1 MFPLRVHNACTF
13 GLCCHCHQPM
23 IISTLVNDIRSE
35 DHVCLSPLSIKTS
48 RWRIVAAPFA
58 FSVQKFLKK
67 NIFRTAFCAVKFLT
81 FFETTS
87 FYIFCTLTGDN
98 DHLQQNSMELSKPNI
113 IQLLFAQ
120 SRGALCHHKSADIS
134 GRCERETKKS
144 SLLNCLIKM
153 IQRE

>member
-1 MFPLRVHNACTF
+1 MILKDSLFRIHKNFKTIKNV
-13 GLCCHCHQPM
+13 M

-98 DHLQQNSMELSKPNI
+98 DQYPSLNIWLQPEYFTAEN
-113 IQLLFAQ
+113 
-120 SRGALCHHKSADIS
+120 
-134 GRCERETKKS
+134 
-144 SLLNCLIKM
+144 
-153 IQRE
+153 

>member
-1 MFPLRVHNACTF
+1 MILKDSLFRIHKNFKTIKNV
-13 GLCCHCHQPM
+13 M

-98 DHLQQNSMELSKPNI
+98 DHDHLHSRKRYTFRRSCLFIASQCSKNTNSGVSKTVKN
-113 IQLLFAQ
+113 A
-120 SRGALCHHKSADIS
+120 C
-134 GRCERETKKS
+134 
-144 SLLNCLIKM
+144 
-153 IQRE
+153 

>member
-1 MFPLRVHNACTF
+1 
-13 GLCCHCHQPM
+13 M

-58 FSVQKFLKK
+58 FSVQKFFKK

-98 DHLQQNSMELSKPNI
+98 DHDHLHSRKRYTFRRSC
-113 IQLLFAQ
+113 LFIA
-120 SRGALCHHKSADIS
+120 S
-134 GRCERETKKS
+134 
-144 SLLNCLIKM
+144 
-153 IQRE
+153 